1 MNEHL
6 TREDY
11 GRFPA
16 VEADFRLSY
25 GTEADQFGDL
35 YLPSEDGPHPVVIL
49 LHGGCWRSRFGLEP
63 LGRVAETLRQLGMA
77 VWNLEYQRLGQG
89 GGWPFTMQ
97 DVARGADHLRLLAKI
112 YPLDLSQVI
121 AVGHSAGGHLSLWLG
136 ARSHLPSSSEL
147 YFPDPLPLK
156 GILSLAGVADLVR
169 GVAWDV
175 CQGACADLMG
185 GTPEEFPERYQQASP
200 CQMGPITVPQV
211 HLVGEQDEIVRAK
224 MVQEDV
230 AELRK
235 HAPATAIDFEEIAEI
250 GHFELVDPA
259 STAWANVENAIMKL
273 LRSE

>member
-35 YLPSEDGPHPVVIL
+35 YLPSGDGPHPVVIL

-63 LGRVAETLRQLGMA
+63 LGCVAETLRQLGMA
-77 VWNLEYQRLGQG
+77 VWSLEYQRLGQG

-136 ARSHLPSSSEL
+136 SRSYLPSSSEL

-175 CQGACADLMG
+175 CQGACVDLMG

-211 HLVGEQDEIVRAK
+211 HLVGKQDEIVRAK

-230 AELRK
+230 FELRK
-235 HAPATAIDFEEIAEI
+235 QAAEVSLDLEVMPEI
-250 GHFELVDPA
+250 GHFELVDPT
-259 STAWANVENAIMKL
+259 SPVWPIVEKTIKKL
-273 LRSE
+273 LLMV